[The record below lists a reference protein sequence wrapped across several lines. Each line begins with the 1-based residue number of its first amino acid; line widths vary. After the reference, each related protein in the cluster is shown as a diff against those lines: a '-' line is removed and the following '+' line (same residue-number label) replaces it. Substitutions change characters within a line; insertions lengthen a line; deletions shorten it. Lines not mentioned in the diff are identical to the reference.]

1 MRLFATCLSRADAVA
16 PALTLP
22 GDTALTVVA
31 LTMLW
36 FPFAHAAPAL
46 QALIDA
52 APAGST
58 IHVEPGSHAGP
69 IVVAK
74 PLTLEGGGQARI
86 RGNGKGTVISIGGTH
101 VTLRGLIVSG
111 SGDSHDSVDAGI
123 LIEGSNH
130 LVEDNRLDDVLF
142 GIHLRAA
149 RATTLRNNT
158 VTGKPLDAGMRG
170 DAIRMWNGTGNRI
183 ENNRFQR
190 ARDLTFINSADNL
203 VAGNRFSDGRYG
215 MQVVFSP
222 RLRIEH
228 NHFSDMGTGIVVLYS
243 PDVILRENHIE
254 HALTGGGAG
263 IVFKESDTGIVAGN
277 TVLHCAVGLKVDA
290 PPEPVGV
297 LDVHD
302 NRFAH
307 NIVGLFFYGEAGGHR
322 FERNR
327 FDNNLTTVAISGKGA
342 GEANVWRNNRWDE
355 YAGFDRDGDG
365 IGDRPHD
372 VWLYAD
378 RIWMETP
385 LAAFFRNSPLL
396 ELLDFLERLAPFSSP
411 YRILSDP
418 TPDLHR

>member
-1 MRLFATCLSRADAVA
+1 MRWLLRVGWVCLLAAGAAGAAT
-16 PALTLP
+16 P
-22 GDTALTVVA
+22 
-31 LTMLW
+31 
-36 FPFAHAAPAL
+36 L
-46 QALIDA
+46 QPLIDA

-58 IHVEPGSHAGP
+58 LRLAAGRYDGP
-69 IVVAK
+69 AVIAK
-74 PLTLEGGGQARI
+74 PLTLDGGGKAEI
-86 RGNGKGTVISIGGTH
+86 RGSGKGTVVSIAGSN
-101 VTLRGLIVSG
+101 VTLRGFVIAG
-111 SGDSHDSVDAGI
+111 SGELHDGVDAGV
-123 LIEGSNH
+123 
-130 LVEDNRLDDVLF
+130 LVEGRDHVIADNRIENVLF
-142 GIHLRAA
+142 GIHLRQASN
-149 RATTLRNNT
+149 TTVRNNR
-158 VTGKPLDAGMRG
+158 VTGKPLDLGLRG

-183 ENNRFQR
+183 EDNRFQR

-203 VAGNRFSDGRYG
+203 VAGNHFSDGRYG

-222 RLRIEH
+222 RLRIER

-243 PDVILRENHIE
+243 RDVVLRENHIE

-290 PPEPVGV
+290 PPEPIGV
-297 LDVHD
+297 LDVRD

-327 FDNNLTTVAISGKGA
+327 FENNLTTVAISGRGA
-342 GEANVWRNNRWDE
+342 GEANVWRGNRWDE
-355 YAGFDRDGDG
+355 YEGFDRDGDG

-378 RIWMETP
+378 RLWMETP
-385 LAAFFRNSPLL
+385 QATFFRNSPLL

-411 YRILSDP
+411 YKILSDP
-418 TPDLHR
+418 RPNVRR